1 MPDPDFW
8 GVCFH
13 IAPTLDIP
21 PPPNV
26 ATISWLNPLLNY
38 DVFNSCDACKQ
49 PDKVQILE
57 NCDDDEDIICLQ
69 NTLALGTFVQ
79 YNGKCYEVKE
89 VDSCDAT
96 IPITY
101 STGLYYKTCESCK
114 QALPQVNYALINC
127 DTGDITYTST
137 DLSAYVTP
145 PNQAITING
154 SDACFQV
161 RVEENIPPG
170 TPVTVTDSFLSCEL
184 CGSDYYLLKACPSD
198 DTIESIDI
206 ITGVNN
212 TVDRTVEA
220 VNKAV
225 DAVGNYVEKIY
236 DQNKA
241 LVEAQNQAK
250 LAAAQQAK
258 LAEQYDRDAELLRQT
273 RDEERNSIQDRIN
286 ANNTLNDT
294 LNKQEDAMLANA
306 NAQILAAKLAYNL
319 NKTIDNKVALLSA
332 EANKEG
338 VLAKIAGLRSEQ
350 KMNDLA
356 LNKEYNEM
364 LKAQS
369 QATAELNVNST
380 KFAADQIKNEI
391 ERIKAQRQAL
401 EAESTIQLERLKLLI
416 DSYNKG
422 TQARVDAEN
431 EYAAKKQEIEQNL
444 ALKDRE
450 LREAELNRLNEIT
463 QIRIGLIQGAEQQAL
478 AQLEFEY
485 EQKFRLAQGD
495 ADKIVA
501 LEDEKQK
508 KLKAIKHTAL
518 MAEMQMASDGLN
530 ALMALNDALPKKTEQ
545 QARRSFQINK
555 ALQLAQATM
564 SGVQSVM
571 AVMADPTLVGPTR
584 YIAAAIAGVTAVA
597 SIAKIASTKFESGA
611 SGGGTPLE
619 ANLGSFSQGGG
630 GGMAPGLTAQ
640 NNVTQLNPDG
650 TIAGQGQQQ
659 PAPIKAYVVESES
672 RAVTDRVNKLSNQ
685 SKIG

>member
-1 MPDPDFW
+1 MATKKVVIEVDIDATGAVK
-8 GVCFH
+8 GVGEVEKKVEK
-13 IAPTLDIP
+13 
-21 PPPNV
+21 V
-26 ATISWLNPLLNY
+26 ATTAKDSGEKAGKSFKEMAGNMAKSLGIIGLIAGAINLIKDAFMSNQKVM
-38 DVFNSCDACKQ
+38 DVFNTVMGTISTVIRDFFNFIFDNAG
-49 PDKVQILE
+49 KVVDFFKEIFE
-57 NCDDDEDIICLQ
+57 NPGESIKKLGDLIKENLIERFNSLLDTFGYLGE
-69 NTLALGTFVQ
+69 ALSKLFSGDFS
-79 YNGKCYEVKE
+79 GAWDSVK
-89 VDSCDAT
+89 
-96 IPITY
+96 
-101 STGLYYKTCESCK
+101 
-114 QALPQVNYALINC
+114 
-127 DTGDITYTST
+127 
-137 DLSAYVTP
+137 
-145 PNQAITING
+145 
-154 SDACFQV
+154 
-161 RVEENIPPG
+161 
-170 TPVTVTDSFLSCEL
+170 
-184 CGSDYYLLKACPSD
+184 KAG
-198 DTIESIDI
+198 IESIDI

-501 LEDEKQK
+501 LEDE
-508 KLKAIKHTAL
+508 
-518 MAEMQMASDGLN
+518 
-530 ALMALNDALPKKTEQ
+530 
-545 QARRSFQINK
+545 RSFQINK

>member
-1 MPDPDFW
+1 MATKKIVIEVDIDSTGAVK
-8 GVCFH
+8 GVGEVSKQF
-13 IAPTLDIP
+13 D
-21 PPPNV
+21 NV
-26 ATISWLNPLLNY
+26 ATKAKDSGEKAGKSFKDMAKNMAASLGIIGLIAGAIDLIKNAFMSNQKVM
-38 DVFNSCDACKQ
+38 DVFNTVMGTITTIVKDFFNFIFDNAGKVVDFFKQ
-49 PDKVQILE
+49 VFE
-57 NCDDDEDIICLQ
+57 NPIESIQKLGDLIKENLIERFNSLLDTFGYLGE
-69 NTLALGTFVQ
+69 ALSKLFSGDFSGAWDSVKKA
-79 YNGKCYEVKE
+79 GK
-89 VDSCDAT
+89 
-96 IPITY
+96 
-101 STGLYYKTCESCK
+101 
-114 QALPQVNYALINC
+114 
-127 DTGDITYTST
+127 
-137 DLSAYVTP
+137 
-145 PNQAITING
+145 
-154 SDACFQV
+154 
-161 RVEENIPPG
+161 
-170 TPVTVTDSFLSCEL
+170 
-184 CGSDYYLLKACPSD
+184 
-198 DTIESIDI
+198 ESIDI

-212 TVDRTVEA
+212 TVDRTV
-220 VNKAV
+220 
-225 DAVGNYVEKIY
+225 DAVSKAADAIGDYVKGVY

-250 LAAAQQAK
+250 LAAAAQAR
-258 LAEQYDRDAELLRQT
+258 LVEQYDRQAETLRQV
-273 RDEERNSIQDRIN
+273 RDEERNSIQDRIK
-286 ANNTLNDT
+286 ANNELKETLD
-294 LNKQEDAMLANA
+294 KQEKAMLAAA
-306 NAQILAAKLAYNL
+306 NAQIRAAQLNYNL
-319 NKTIDNKVALLSA
+319 NKTIDNQVALTGAL
-332 EANKEG
+332 ANADG
-338 VLAKIAGLRSEQ
+338 VRAQIAGLRSEQ
-350 KMNDLA
+350 MANDLA

-364 LKAQS
+364 LKSQS
-369 QATAELNVNST
+369 QATAELNINST

-391 ERIKAQRQAL
+391 ERIKAQREAL

-416 DSYNKG
+416 DSHKQG

-444 ALKDRE
+444 ALKDKE

-508 KLKAIKHTAL
+508 KLKAIKHTSL

-597 SIAKIASTKFESGA
+597 SIAKIAQTKFESGA

-630 GGMAPGLTAQ
+630 GSMAPGLTAQ

-650 TIAGQGQQQ
+650 SVAGQGNREMQ
-659 PAPIKAYVVESES
+659 PVKAYVVESES

>member
-1 MPDPDFW
+1 MATKKVVIEVDIDSTGAVK
-8 GVCFH
+8 GVGEVEQKVEK
-13 IAPTLDIP
+13 
-21 PPPNV
+21 V
-26 ATISWLNPLLNY
+26 ATTAKDSGEKAGKSFKDMAVNMGKSLGVIGLIAGAIDLIKNAFGNNQRVM
-38 DVFNSCDACKQ
+38 DVFNTVMGTINTIIQDFINFVIDNAGTVVDFFKQ
-49 PDKVQILE
+49 IFE
-57 NCDDDEDIICLQ
+57 NPGESIEKLGQLIKEQMIERFNSLIKMAGHLGD
-69 NTLALGTFVQ
+69 ALGKLFS
-79 YNGKCYEVKE
+79 GDFSGAMESAKDAWKE
-89 VDSCDAT
+89 
-96 IPITY
+96 
-101 STGLYYKTCESCK
+101 
-114 QALPQVNYALINC
+114 
-127 DTGDITYTST
+127 
-137 DLSAYVTP
+137 
-145 PNQAITING
+145 
-154 SDACFQV
+154 
-161 RVEENIPPG
+161 
-170 TPVTVTDSFLSCEL
+170 SF
-184 CGSDYYLLKACPSD
+184 DV
-198 DTIESIDI
+198 

-212 TVDRTVEA
+212 VVDKTVEA
-220 VNKAV
+220 VSNA
-225 DAVGNYVEKIY
+225 AEAIGNYVEKVY

-241 LVEAQNQAK
+241 LMLAK
-250 LAAAQQAK
+250 KAAELAAA
-258 LAEQYDRDAELLRQT
+258 EQGRLNEKYNREAELLRQK
-273 RDEERNSIQDRIN
+273 RDEERNSIEDRIK
-286 ANNTLNDT
+286 ANNDLNDT
-294 LNKQEDAMLANA
+294 LDKQEIAMNKMAA
-306 NAQILAAKLAYNL
+306 SQVKAAKLQFEL
-319 NKTIDNKVALLSA
+319 TKKHEDELALINALTNA
-332 EANKEG
+332 EAVRG
-338 VLAKIAGLRSEQ
+338 QIAGFRSEQ
-350 KMNDLA
+350 KANDLA

-364 LKAQS
+364 LKSQA

-416 DSYNKG
+416 ESYNKG

>member
-1 MPDPDFW
+1 MATKKVVIEVDIDATGAVK
-8 GVCFH
+8 GVGEVEKKVEK
-13 IAPTLDIP
+13 
-21 PPPNV
+21 V
-26 ATISWLNPLLNY
+26 ATIAKDSGEKAGKSFKEMAGNMAKSLGIIGLIAGAINLIKDAFMSNQKVM
-38 DVFNSCDACKQ
+38 DVFNTVMGTISTVIRDFFNFIFDNAG
-49 PDKVQILE
+49 KVVDFFKEIFE
-57 NCDDDEDIICLQ
+57 NPAESIKKLGDLIKENLIERFNSLLDTFGYLGE
-69 NTLALGTFVQ
+69 ALSKLF
-79 YNGKCYEVKE
+79 
-89 VDSCDAT
+89 
-96 IPITY
+96 
-101 STGLYYKTCESCK
+101 
-114 QALPQVNYALINC
+114 
-127 DTGDITYTST
+127 TGDFSG
-137 DLSAYVTP
+137 AW
-145 PNQAITING
+145 
-154 SDACFQV
+154 
-161 RVEENIPPG
+161 
-170 TPVTVTDSFLSCEL
+170 DSVK
-184 CGSDYYLLKACPSD
+184 KAGK
-198 DTIESIDI
+198 ESIDI

-250 LAAAQQAK
+250 LAAANQAR
-258 LAEQYDRDAELLRQT
+258 LSEQYDREAELLRQR
-273 RDEERNSIQDRIN
+273 RDEERNSIAERIQ
-286 ANNTLNDT
+286 ANNELKDV
-294 LNKQEDAMLANA
+294 LDKQEKSMLATA
-306 NAQILAAKLAYNL
+306 NAQVRAAQLNL
-319 NKTIDNKVALLSA
+319 QLNNTIDNQTALTNALTNA
-332 EANKEG
+332 DG
-338 VLAKIAGLRSEQ
+338 VRAKIAGLRSEQ

-364 LKAQS
+364 LKSQS

-485 EQKFRLAQGD
+485 DQKFRLAQGD

-640 NNVTQLNPDG
+640 NNVTQLNTDG